1 MFRKRGRRRKKKRAR
16 RGSGF
21 SSLREGWD
29 GRRTACR
36 GVTRGH
42 ATRCRGGRRGVG
54 RRGRGGG
61 DGGGD
66 RESRLLQRVQVR
78 RRRQRA
84 GRDGDRG
91 GTVCEGGGL
100 SHALGE
106 ERGGGESGVGV
117 GERARGAGKAS
128 ERVRCAG
135 ERGRRSARALHSFS
149 LPSSVRPASLHHVP
163 PRPRPDARRRR
174 RRARPVRDRAPTPAP
189 RPDGLR
195 VRVVERERNTGA
207 RAPSPSPLHFNPSSL
222 PGSRLSPPLPKK
234 GTPPGSRCSC

>member
-1 MFRKRGRRRKKKRAR
+1 LFRKRGRRRKNKRAR

-36 GVTRGH
+36 GVTLGH
-42 ATRCRGGRRGVG
+42 ATRRRGGRRGVG

-84 GRDGDRG
+84 GRGGDRG
-91 GTVCEGGGL
+91 GTGCEGGGL

-106 ERGGGESGVGV
+106 EKGGGESGVGV

-128 ERVRCAG
+128 ER
-135 ERGRRSARALHSFS
+135 GREATGHGRPFLF
-149 LPSSVRPASLHHVP
+149 LSSVLRPSCLSPSCPSQAPAGLP
-163 PRPRPDARRRR
+163 PPPPPGQACPRPRVDSC
-174 RRARPVRDRAPTPAP
+174 APP
-189 RPDGLR
+189 RWTSSESRG
-195 VRVVERERNTGA
+195 EREERNTGA
-207 RAPSPSPLHFNPSSL
+207 RAPSPSPLPSISTLITSRLPSL
-222 PGSRLSPPLPKK
+222 PALPKK